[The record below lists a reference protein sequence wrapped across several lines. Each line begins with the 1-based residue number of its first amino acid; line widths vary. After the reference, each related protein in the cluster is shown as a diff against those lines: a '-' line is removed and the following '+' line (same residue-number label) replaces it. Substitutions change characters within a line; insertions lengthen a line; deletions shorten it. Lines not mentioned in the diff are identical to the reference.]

1 MRTLAISL
9 QQFSLHKKSHI
20 FYSFLQ
26 TFHVHL
32 QIIAF
37 LLSVS
42 LTSRDSF
49 GKVFAIFFSFCC
61 NTVAFSFKEMQ
72 GTSVDLPS
80 FTPYFYRHSWQTCRL
95 LLVNIPFLISS
106 SKRHREHFWAIISC
120 NFDLF
125 SVWESHVQS
134 FFQWLEFRV
143 FLVSMM
149 IAK

>member
-1 MRTLAISL
+1 MYISK
-9 QQFSLHKKSHI
+9 SLLS
-20 FYSFLQ
+20 
-26 TFHVHL
+26 
-32 QIIAF
+32 

-72 GTSVDLPS
+72 GTSIDLPS

-134 FFQWLEFRV
+134 FFPMVGIPCFSCEYDDCKVTGF
-143 FLVSMM
+143 S
-149 IAK
+149 ISSE